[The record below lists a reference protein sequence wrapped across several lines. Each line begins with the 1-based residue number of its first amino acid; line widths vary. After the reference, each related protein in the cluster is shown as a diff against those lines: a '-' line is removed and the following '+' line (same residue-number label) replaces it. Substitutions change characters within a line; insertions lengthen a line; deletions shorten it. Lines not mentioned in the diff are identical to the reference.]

1 MASDQAGVRNV
12 LKSLGQQAKEKAMT
26 STEKIEWLDNFSE
39 VVYKLKN
46 YLQQFVLGF
55 TDSLVIGDLADRNGF
70 KGLGAKLNDALL
82 RQRGGLDT
90 ANRTFDDAIRKVM
103 NILKNNDGMESL
115 LNDLIYDETFGAT
128 IWQIDPLGKRPDDA
142 DLASRYDKQQA
153 IIRQLNTKF
162 GKDKW
167 KQVYNTQKDFYQ
179 DNFKRLKKI

>member
-1 MASDQAGVRNV
+1 
-12 LKSLGQQAKEKAMT
+12 MT

-39 VVYKLKN
+39 IVYKLKN

-103 NILKNNDGMESL
+103 NILKIMMVWSH
-115 LNDLIYDETFGAT
+115 Y
-128 IWQIDPLGKRPDDA
+128 
-142 DLASRYDKQQA
+142 
-153 IIRQLNTKF
+153 
-162 GKDKW
+162 
-167 KQVYNTQKDFYQ
+167 
-179 DNFKRLKKI
+179 